1 MTGVSDYTRSG
12 GGGGTEQVGGVPDPG
27 AGLCAAT
34 DGRHTDER
42 HVKVSRSNI
51 LMMS

>member
-42 HVKVSRSNI
+42 HLKVSRSNI